1 MTRVTLLAHTGAT
14 VGFYNTGDRVGW
26 AGTSNSAPELLLEFA
41 GRACYQSWDKPNP
54 ATAETADYI
63 GHVLDVNHL
72 SVVEHATASFYL
84 EDVSR
89 SFTHE
94 LVRHRHLSFSQ
105 LSQRFVNLAEET
117 VLPVMPPLCREDDV
131 AKNIVYDAFD
141 TAVDAY
147 IRLETHL
154 RATHPELGTKQVRE
168 AARALLPNCTPTSIV
183 VSGNFRSWL
192 EFIDKRD
199 NEHADREIAE
209 VAAQIRDLLKQVAP
223 AVFKPA
229 VTTGSTQLG
238 NTHNPTKGT
247 T

>member
-1 MTRVTLLAHTGAT
+1 MTEVTLLAYTGAT
-14 VGFYNTGDRVGW
+14 TDFYNTGDRVGW
-26 AGTSNSAPELLLEFA
+26 EGTSHSDPELLLEFA

-54 ATAETADYI
+54 KTAETVDYI
-63 GHVLDVNHL
+63 GHMLDVNHL

-105 LSQRFVNLAEET
+105 LSQRYVDLAENT
-117 VLPVMPPLCREDDV
+117 VMPVMPPLCRKDSV
-131 AKNIVYDAFD
+131 AESIVYDAFA
-141 TAVDAY
+141 TAVESY

-154 RATHPELGTKQVRE
+154 RETHPELGTKQVRE

-199 NEHADREIAE
+199 NQHADREIAE
-209 VAAQIRDLLKQVAP
+209 VAGVIRALLKQVAP
-223 AVFKPA
+223 AVFGP
-229 VTTGSTQLG
+229 VVNTGVTQLG
-238 NTHNPTKGT
+238 NTHNPTKDT

>member
-1 MTRVTLLAHTGAT
+1 MTRVTLLAHTVAT
-14 VGFYNTGDRVGW
+14 TSFYDTGSRVGW
-26 AGTSNSAPELLLEFA
+26 EGTSQSDPELLLEFA
-41 GRACYQSWDKPNP
+41 GRACYQSWSKPNP

-105 LSQRFVNLAEET
+105 LSQRYVNLAKDT
-117 VLPVMPPLCREDDV
+117 VLPVMPPLCRGDALAEI
-131 AKNIVYDAFD
+131 IVYDAFA
-141 TAVDAY
+141 TSVESY
-147 IRLETHL
+147 VRLETHL

-199 NEHADREIAE
+199 NQHADREIAE
-209 VAAQIRDLLKQVAP
+209 VASEIRALLKQVAP
-223 AVFKPA
+223 AVFEPA

-238 NTHNPTKGT
+238 NTHNPTKIT